1 MSTPELAIQI
11 QHLDQ
16 RLAQV
21 EASLRR
27 VEQLLINLQDSQAG
41 ESAALQTRLPRTIRL
56 ASPRLRQRGQSADF
70 VMVVTR
76 DAFDAGV

>member
-1 MSTPELAIQI
+1 MSTPDLALQM

-27 VEQLLINLQDSQAG
+27 VEQLLLSLQDIRVG
-41 ESAALQTRLPRTIRL
+41 ELPPTPALLPKTIRL
-56 ASPRLRQRGQSADF
+56 ASPRLRQRRQSADF

>member
-1 MSTPELAIQI
+1 MSAPDLAIQI

-21 EASLRR
+21 EAMLRR
-27 VEQLLINLQDSQAG
+27 LEQLLLSLQETQPG
-41 ESAALQTRLPRTIRL
+41 ESPPRQTRLPQTIRL
-56 ASPRLRQRGQSADF
+56 VSPRLRQRVQSADF

-76 DAFDAGV
+76 DTSDAGI